1 MPSTYRR
8 RSLLPLAAAIAALGL
23 ASACSSPQAPTAP
36 TAPSTSVSSA
46 SAPSSEPLTGIAAE
60 CGVPQAAGRRT
71 AMTTSDGVALSAIE
85 AGNGKVG
92 VVLLHQL
99 RGGSCGW
106 WPYAVRLAGLGYAV
120 EVPDLRCFGASACPD
135 GEGASRRHDLDVAAA
150 VERLEARGAR
160 RVVVVGASMGAA
172 VTVSIASRP
181 PKAVVAAIA
190 LSPPMSFPVWQPVE
204 RRVGTAGALAGQ
216 ARIPLVL
223 VTSPGD
229 RDAPPELVEAF
240 ARDSGARVTL
250 LRLDRPGHGWNL
262 LRSGVAGEEAWTPVA
277 AQSEQVI
284 AQEAGAPEG

>member
-1 MPSTYRR
+1 M
-8 RSLLPLAAAIAALGL
+8 LPLAAALAALGL

-36 TAPSTSVSSA
+36 STPTSATAS
-46 SAPSSEPLTGIAAE
+46 PSSEPLTGIAAE
-60 CGVPQAAGRRT
+60 CGVPQAAGRRM
-71 AMTTSDGVALSAIE
+71 ALTTSDGVALSAIE
-85 AGNGKVG
+85 TGNGRVG
-92 VVLLHQL
+92 VVLLQQL
-99 RGGSCGW
+99 RGSSCGW

-150 VERLEARGAR
+150 VQRLEARGAR

-172 VTVSIASRP
+172 VTVSIAARP

-204 RRVGTAGALAGQ
+204 RRVGTAGALAGE

-262 LRSGVAGEEAWTPVA
+262 LRSGVAGEETWTPVA
-277 AQSEQVI
+277 AQIEQVI
-284 AQEAGAPEG
+284 AQEAGVPQG